1 MKNKFK
7 ASKNRK
13 ACTKPLDLVTC
24 EKNEHQ
30 LINYTEIMFLPTFQS
45 YSITDFQFR
54 FNSVTSI
61 L

>member
-1 MKNKFK
+1 MHKTF
-7 ASKNRK
+7 RFGH
-13 ACTKPLDLVTC
+13 LR
-24 EKNEHQ
+24 KNEHQ
-30 LINYTEIMFLPTFQS
+30 LINYTEIMFLPIFQG